1 MAFKKIMSAVMAGA
15 MALSLGM
22 TAFASSTSSGV
33 TLEGELG
40 YELGVEGTT
49 SVPTIKVI
57 VPESAGVI
65 ANPYRI
71 TVDATAIGGT
81 ATESGQII
89 SPVQYVKN
97 LSLINVDIK
106 TSAAG
111 WVGGEL
117 TFGTFTAGTEKG
129 KKADVSI
136 EAALCNGTAAP
147 TAYSETLKLTATET
161 PVAVGAVKTMAKSS
175 DGTAVAAN
183 GALAFHFS
191 GTMNDAP
198 ETPWTEEDTFG
209 ATLVFEFTG
218 KANAGS
224 TS

>member
-15 MALSLGM
+15 MVLSLGV
-22 TAFASSTSSGV
+22 TAFASSTSGGV

-49 SVPTIKVI
+49 SVPTIKVV

-111 WVGGEL
+111 YVGGEL

-136 EAALCNGTAAP
+136 EAALCDGTTAP
-147 TAYSETLKLTATET
+147 T
-161 PVAVGAVKTMAKSS
+161 
-175 DGTAVAAN
+175 
-183 GALAFHFS
+183 
-191 GTMNDAP
+191 
-198 ETPWTEEDTFG
+198 
-209 ATLVFEFTG
+209 
-218 KANAGS
+218 